1 MALLAKPVK
10 KPRWANVG
18 GAITEPS
25 EIKKDVGWIVEK
37 PPHQFFNWLMNL
49 YYQWVEYFES
59 ATDLSNAKYD
69 YYVGALGTHTDLEA
83 LVDDPLVLA
92 GSTALILEDQ
102 ILDAQIV
109 IDREMHIE
117 ILPSVSITKGIVNV
131 NAIQITANDVSIKG
145 GKISG
150 FNVGGTSAIE
160 IVTTVLR
167 TMIHEIRFSGNT
179 NDVSDV
185 DGNALIFN
193 NFNS

>member
-1 MALLAKPVK
+1 MALLAKPTK
-10 KPRWANVG
+10 KPRWADNG

-25 EIKKDVGWIVEK
+25 EAKKDVGWIVEK
-37 PPHQFFNWLMNL
+37 PPYQFFNWIFNIL
-49 YYQWVEYFES
+49 YQWVNYFES
-59 ATDLSNAKYD
+59 VSDLNKSKYD
-69 YYVGALGTHTDLEA
+69 YYVGASGTHADLA
-83 LVDDPLVLA
+83 SLIADVGVLA
-92 GSTALILEDQ
+92 GSTVLILENQ
-102 ILDAQIV
+102 VLNAQLIV
-109 IDREMHIE
+109 NKELHIE
-117 ILPSVSITKGIVNV
+117 LLPDVSITKGTVAV